1 MKNNF
6 EITEDLAYL
15 LGVIGGDGTIHITK
29 GKQYTVSIS
38 DKYKDFHT
46 KTLEPILIKELNHK
60 PDIKFIRQRNT
71 WYSTI
76 RSKQVTEFINRFY
89 SAGRNKTYS
98 DRVPEIIR
106 NAENESIILSHIAG
120 WVDSEGTSFTKI
132 FKTKYGIYKYPC
144 VKIELVDTNFLQDL
158 QHLSDKTSIP
168 STKVMY
174 VKRNYREDQIPRHC
188 ICWNGIAKCSKI
200 SKFMRHPLK
209 RNVLNSR
216 ISSSRRPI

>member
-46 KTLEPILIKELNHK
+46 KTLEPIRIKELNHK

-76 RSKQVTEFINRFY
+76 RSKQVTEFINR
-89 SAGRNKTYS
+89 
-98 DRVPEIIR
+98 
-106 NAENESIILSHIAG
+106 L
-120 WVDSEGTSFTKI
+120 DSEGTSFTKI